1 MPELVYSDLWKVVE
15 DNATGG
21 KGWKVRRRMMKG
33 VKRRWRLKVVKGVR
47 RWKVVEDGEEE
58 V

>member
-21 KGWKVRRRMMKG
+21 KWWKVRRRMMKG